1 MINCKK
7 QNDTLVYELDTNI
20 NEENAA
26 KIANTISVEMELSEN
41 ISKLALDF
49 KNVDFID
56 NSTIGLLIYLQKKI
70 KDIEIFN
77 CNKSIAMAI
86 KISGV
91 KNVTIF

>member
-1 MINCKK
+1 MIKCKK
-7 QNDTLVYELDTNI
+7 QNDALVCELDTNI
-20 NEENAA
+20 NEENAT

-91 KNVTIF
+91 KNIIIF